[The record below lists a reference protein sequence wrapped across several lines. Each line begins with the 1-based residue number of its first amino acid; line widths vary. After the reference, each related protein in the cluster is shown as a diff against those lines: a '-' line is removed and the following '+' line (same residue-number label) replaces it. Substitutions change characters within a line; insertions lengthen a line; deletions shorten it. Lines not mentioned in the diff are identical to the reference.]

1 VSELVASKGRL
12 RRARKLVRLA
22 RVPLYRRGLR
32 LGTAATDEHED
43 VPLGRSEFR
52 TVIDVGAHHGQFA
65 LFAARRYPRARIY
78 CIEPYEGSQRRL
90 ERLRGLLPQLKILG
104 YAAAADEG
112 TEELHLSRKTD
123 SSSLLPIL
131 ASYTSAFPGTEET
144 ARVLV
149 RTRTLDALLADLH
162 VERPTLLKIDVQ
174 GTELSVL
181 RGAARTLESVDSI
194 FVECSFV
201 ELYRGQALAGDVVAH
216 LHGRFLL
223 SGVFGVVRDRRG
235 EVLQADL
242 LFRRREGAA

>member
-1 VSELVASKGRL
+1 
-12 RRARKLVRLA
+12 
-22 RVPLYRRGLR
+22 

-43 VPLGRSEFR
+43 VPLGPEFR

-65 LFAARRYPRARIY
+65 LFVARRYPRVRIY
-78 CIEPYEGSQRRL
+78 CIEPYEGSRRHL
-90 ERLRGLLPQLKILG
+90 ERVRGLLPQLEILP
-104 YAAAADEG
+104 YAAAEDDA

-131 ASYTSAFPGTEET
+131 ASYTSAFPGTEEA
-144 ARVLV
+144 ARVPV
-149 RTRTLDALLADLH
+149 QTRTLDALVADLH

-181 RGAARTLESVDSI
+181 RGAARTLESIDSV
-194 FVECSFV
+194 FVECSFI
-201 ELYRGQALAGDVVAH
+201 ELYRGQALAGDVVAY
-216 LHGRFLL
+216 LHDRFLL

-242 LFRRREGAA
+242 LFRRREEGA